1 MTTHNVSCGLINQ
14 TNYIYSNFVRSDR
27 LMYSSMIKYDILVNI
42 ISNTR

>member
-1 MTTHNVSCGLINQ
+1 MATRNVSYGLINQ
-14 TNYIYSNFVRSDR
+14 TNYIYSNFVRSDC